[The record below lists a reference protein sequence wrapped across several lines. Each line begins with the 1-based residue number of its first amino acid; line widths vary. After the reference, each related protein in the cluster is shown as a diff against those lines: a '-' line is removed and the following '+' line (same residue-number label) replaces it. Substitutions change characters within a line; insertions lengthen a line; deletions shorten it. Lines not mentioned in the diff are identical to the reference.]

1 MVWCPRP
8 FRKGRLRGIEE
19 ARGPTRLNVAD
30 QLEGVDSVRSD
41 SVLGTIGN
49 TPLVEIASFSPRT
62 GVRLFAKLEGNN
74 PTGSVKDRIA
84 RAMIERA
91 EADGTLTHDRVLLEP
106 TSGNTGISLAL
117 VARRKSYRLK
127 VVMPENVGPERIELL
142 SAYGADVV
150 FSPADQGTNGAIA
163 VAQTMAAQDGSYL
176 MLYQYGNSANPGAH
190 YATTGPEIIRD
201 LPEVTH
207 FVAGLGTGGTLMGTG
222 RRLKEYNPGIKVIAA
237 VPQPDDQVQ
246 GLRSLEEGFVP
257 PILDLSLL
265 DARIMVSSEQSFMLT
280 AALLQK
286 EGIFAGV
293 SSGAVLA
300 AALRVAQRLDS
311 GTLVCLFAD
320 GGWKYL
326 STGLWTHEYADIAK
340 AVEKKVQW

>member
-1 MVWCPRP
+1 
-8 FRKGRLRGIEE
+8 
-19 ARGPTRLNVAD
+19 
-30 QLEGVDSVRSD
+30 
-41 SVLGTIGN
+41 
-49 TPLVEIASFSPRT
+49 VEIPSFSPRN
-62 GVRLFAKLEGNN
+62 GVRLFGKLEGNN

-84 RAMIERA
+84 LAMVERA
-91 EADGTLTHDRVLLEP
+91 ESDGTLTRDKVLLEP

-117 VARRKSYRLK
+117 VARRKGYRLK
-127 VVMPENVGPERIELL
+127 VVMPENVGQERIELL
-142 SAYGADVV
+142 SAYGADIV
-150 FSPADQGTNGAIA
+150 FSPGDQGTNGAIA
-163 VAQTMAAQDGSYL
+163 VAQTMVAQDSHYL
-176 MLYQYGNSANPGAH
+176 MLYQYGNPANPGAH
-190 YATTGPEIIRD
+190 YETTGPEIIRD

-222 RRLKEYNPGIKVIAA
+222 RRLKEYNPRIKVIAA
-237 VPQPDDQVQ
+237 APQPDDRVQ

-265 DARIMVSSEQSFMLT
+265 DSRIMVSSEQSFMLT

-300 AALRVAQRLDS
+300 AALRVAQRLDA
-311 GTLVCLFAD
+311 GNIVCLFAD

-326 STGLWTHEYADIAK
+326 STGLWTHEYSDIAG